1 MLRPQARAS
10 FAGHRYGRTGEFGF
24 VYLWQ
29 SQIRDFGMISM
40 KADRYTSIGGDKRTF
55 GATCWTAIESIASKD
70 DASNRALVG
79 DFLKAYWKPVY
90 CYLRH
95 KGYNSEQ
102 AKDLTQGFFYEVVLG
117 RELIQRADRTKGRF
131 RTLLLRALDRYLV
144 SIHRKET
151 AQKRIPQDRLI
162 SLEDSTFGDL
172 PEAAGNLD
180 SDEVFHY
187 TWVCELLDRMLEE
200 VEAECCQSGL
210 AVHWNMF
217 NDRVLHP
224 ILASAEPLGLEE
236 LCRKYGI
243 DSTTRASSMIF
254 AVKRRFQ
261 AASKRLL
268 RESVASEQEIDEE
281 MLELMKFLAK
291 GR

>member
-1 MLRPQARAS
+1 
-10 FAGHRYGRTGEFGF
+10 
-24 VYLWQ
+24 
-29 SQIRDFGMISM
+29 MIAM
-40 KADRYTSIGGDKRTF
+40 KADKYTSIGGEKRTF
-55 GATCWTAIESIASKD
+55 GATCWTAIETIASKD
-70 DASNRALVG
+70 DASSRALVG

-95 KGYNSEQ
+95 KGYNSER
-102 AKDLTQGFFYEVVLG
+102 AKDLTQGFFHEVVLG
-117 RELIQRADRTKGRF
+117 HDLIQRADRTKGRF

-144 SIHRKET
+144 SVHRKES
-151 AQKRIPQDRLI
+151 AQKRIPEQKLI

-187 TWVCELLDRMLEE
+187 AWVCELLDRMLEE
-200 VEAECCQSGL
+200 VETECRQSSME
-210 AVHWNMF
+210 VHWDMF

-224 ILASAEPLGLEE
+224 ILTSAEPLSLEE
-236 LCRKYGI
+236 LCRKYSI
-243 DSTTRASSMIF
+243 HETTKASSMIF

-261 AASKRLL
+261 AAAKRLL

>member
-1 MLRPQARAS
+1 
-10 FAGHRYGRTGEFGF
+10 
-24 VYLWQ
+24 
-29 SQIRDFGMISM
+29 M
-40 KADRYTSIGGDKRTF
+40 KADKYTSIGGEKRTF

-70 DASNRALVG
+70 DASSRALVG

-95 KGYNSEQ
+95 KRYNSER
-102 AKDLTQGFFYEVVLG
+102 AKDLTQGFFHEVVLG

-151 AQKRIPQDRLI
+151 AQKRIPEQKLI

-187 TWVCELLDRMLEE
+187 AWVCELLDRMLEE
-200 VEAECCQSGL
+200 VETECRQSSME
-210 AVHWNMF
+210 VHWDMF

-224 ILASAEPLGLEE
+224 ILTSAEPLSIEE
-236 LCRKYGI
+236 LCRKYSI
-243 DSTTRASSMIF
+243 HETTKASSMIF

-261 AASKRLL
+261 AAAKRLL

-291 GR
+291 ER

>member
-1 MLRPQARAS
+1 
-10 FAGHRYGRTGEFGF
+10 
-24 VYLWQ
+24 
-29 SQIRDFGMISM
+29 MIAM
-40 KADRYTSIGGDKRTF
+40 KADKYTSFGGEKRAF
-55 GATCWTAIESIASKD
+55 GVTCWTAIESIASKD

-102 AKDLTQGFFYEVVLG
+102 AKDLTQGFFHEVVLG

-131 RTLLLRALDRYLV
+131 RTLLLRALNRYLV
-144 SIHRKET
+144 SVHRKET
-151 AQKRIPQDRLI
+151 AQKRIPQDKLI
-162 SLEDSTFGDL
+162 SLQDSTFGDL
-172 PEAAGNLD
+172 PEAAGDLD

-187 TWVCELLDRMLEE
+187 AWVCELLDRMLEE
-200 VEAECCQSGL
+200 VEAECRQNNMT
-210 AVHWNMF
+210 VHWDMF
-217 NDRVLHP
+217 NDRVMRP
-224 ILASAEPLGLEE
+224 ILASTEPLSLEE

-243 DSTTRASSMIF
+243 NGKTRASGMIF

-261 AASKRLL
+261 AAAKRLL

-281 MLELMKFLAK
+281 MMELMKFLAG

>member
-1 MLRPQARAS
+1 
-10 FAGHRYGRTGEFGF
+10 
-24 VYLWQ
+24 
-29 SQIRDFGMISM
+29 M
-40 KADRYTSIGGDKRTF
+40 KADKYTSIGGSERAF
-55 GATCWTAIESIASKD
+55 GATHWTAIESIASKN
-70 DASNRALVG
+70 DAGSRALVG

-102 AKDLTQGFFYEVVLG
+102 AKDLTQGFFHEVVLG
-117 RELIQRADRTKGRF
+117 RELIQRADRAKGRF

-144 SIHRKET
+144 SMHRKET
-151 AQKRIPQDRLI
+151 AQKRIPRDRLI
-162 SLEDSTFGDL
+162 SLEGSTFGDL

-187 TWVCELLDRMLEE
+187 AWVCELLDRMLEE
-200 VEAECCQSGL
+200 VETECRQSGME
-210 AVHWNMF
+210 VHWGMF

-224 ILASAEPLGLEE
+224 ILASAEPLELEE
-236 LCRKYGI
+236 LCRKYGVDETI
-243 DSTTRASSMIF
+243 KASSMIF

-261 AASKRLL
+261 AAAKRLL
-268 RESVASEQEIDEE
+268 RESVASEHEIDEE

>member
-1 MLRPQARAS
+1 
-10 FAGHRYGRTGEFGF
+10 
-24 VYLWQ
+24 
-29 SQIRDFGMISM
+29 MIAM
-40 KADRYTSIGGDKRTF
+40 KADRYTSIGGAKRTF

-70 DASNRALVG
+70 DAGSRALVG

-95 KGYNSEQ
+95 KGHNSEQ
-102 AKDLTQGFFYEVVLG
+102 AKDLTQGFFHEVVLG
-117 RELIQRADRTKGRF
+117 RGLIQRADRTKGRF

-144 SIHRKET
+144 SVHRKET
-151 AQKRIPQDRLI
+151 AQKRIPEQKLI
-162 SLEDSTFGDL
+162 SLEDSTFGEL
-172 PEAAGNLD
+172 PEEAGNLN

-187 TWVCELLDRMLEE
+187 TWVCELLDRMIEQ
-200 VEAECCQSGL
+200 VEAECHRNGM

-224 ILASAEPLGLEE
+224 ILTYAEPLSLEE

-243 DSTTRASSMIF
+243 NEATKASRMIF

-261 AASKRLL
+261 AAAKRLL

>member
-1 MLRPQARAS
+1 
-10 FAGHRYGRTGEFGF
+10 
-24 VYLWQ
+24 
-29 SQIRDFGMISM
+29 MIAM
-40 KADRYTSIGGDKRTF
+40 KADRYTSIGGAKRTF

-70 DASNRALVG
+70 DAGSRALVG

-95 KGYNSEQ
+95 KGYNSEK
-102 AKDLTQGFFYEVVLG
+102 AKDLTQGFFHEVVLG

-144 SIHRKET
+144 CIHRKET
-151 AQKRIPQDRLI
+151 AQKRIPQDKLI
-162 SLEDSTFGDL
+162 SLEDSPIGDL
-172 PEAAGNLD
+172 PEEAGNLN

-200 VEAECCQSGL
+200 VETECRQIGMTL
-210 AVHWNMF
+210 HWDMF
-217 NDRVLHP
+217 SDRVLHP
-224 ILASAEPLGLEE
+224 ILASTEPLSLEE

-243 DSTTRASSMIF
+243 NATTKASSMIF

-261 AASKRLL
+261 AAAKRLL
-268 RESVASEQEIDEE
+268 RESVASENEIDEE
-281 MLELMKFLAK
+281 MLELMNFLAK
-291 GR
+291 ER

>member
-1 MLRPQARAS
+1 
-10 FAGHRYGRTGEFGF
+10 
-24 VYLWQ
+24 
-29 SQIRDFGMISM
+29 MIAM
-40 KADRYTSIGGDKRTF
+40 KADKYTSIGGEKRTF

-70 DASNRALVG
+70 DASSRALVG

-95 KGYNSEQ
+95 KGYNSER
-102 AKDLTQGFFYEVVLG
+102 AKDLTQGFFHEVVLG
-117 RELIQRADRTKGRF
+117 HDLIQRADRTKGRF

-144 SIHRKET
+144 SVHRKES
-151 AQKRIPQDRLI
+151 AQKRIPEQKLI
-162 SLEDSTFGDL
+162 SLEDLTFGDL

-187 TWVCELLDRMLEE
+187 AWVCELLDRMLEE
-200 VEAECCQSGL
+200 VETECRQSSME
-210 AVHWNMF
+210 VHWDMF

-224 ILASAEPLGLEE
+224 ILTSAEPLSLEE
-236 LCRKYGI
+236 LCRKYSI
-243 DSTTRASSMIF
+243 HETTKASSIF

-261 AASKRLL
+261 AAAKRLL
-268 RESVASEQEIDEE
+268 RESVASEHEIDEE

>member
-1 MLRPQARAS
+1 
-10 FAGHRYGRTGEFGF
+10 
-24 VYLWQ
+24 
-29 SQIRDFGMISM
+29 MISM
-40 KADRYTSIGGDKRTF
+40 KADRYTSIGGEKRTF

-131 RTLLLRALDRYLV
+131 RTLLLRALDHYLV

-151 AQKRIPQDRLI
+151 AQKRIPQEKLI
-162 SLEDSTFGDL
+162 SLDGATFGEI
-172 PEAAGNLD
+172 PEAAGDLD

-200 VEAECCQSGL
+200 VEAECRQSSM
-210 AVHWNMF
+210 AVHWDMF
-217 NDRVLHP
+217 NDRILSP
-224 ILASAEPLGLEE
+224 ILSSAEPLGLEE
-236 LCRKYGI
+236 LCRKYDI
-243 DSTTRASSMIF
+243 DSATRASSMIF

-261 AASKRLL
+261 AAAKRLL
-268 RESVASEQEIDEE
+268 RESVASEQEINEE

-291 GR
+291 GQ

>member
-1 MLRPQARAS
+1 M
-10 FAGHRYGRTGEFGF
+10 T
-24 VYLWQ
+24 V
-29 SQIRDFGMISM
+29 M
-40 KADRYTSIGGDKRTF
+40 KADRYTSIGGEKRTF
-55 GATCWTAIESIASKD
+55 GATCWTAIESIAAKD

-151 AQKRIPQDRLI
+151 AQKRIPQDKLI
-162 SLEDSTFGDL
+162 SLGDATFGDL

-187 TWVCELLDRMLEE
+187 TWVCELLDRMLEDVE
-200 VEAECCQSGL
+200 VECRQSGM
-210 AVHWNMF
+210 AVHWDMF
-217 NDRVLHP
+217 NDRVLNP
-224 ILASAEPLGLEE
+224 ILASTEPRHLEE
-236 LCRKYGI
+236 LCHKYGI
-243 DSTTRASSMIF
+243 ESTTRASSMIF

-261 AASKRLL
+261 AAAKRLL

>member
-1 MLRPQARAS
+1 
-10 FAGHRYGRTGEFGF
+10 
-24 VYLWQ
+24 
-29 SQIRDFGMISM
+29 M
-40 KADRYTSIGGDKRTF
+40 KSDGYTSIGGNQGRFQT
-55 GATCWTAIESIASKD
+55 THWTAIEEVGANHDS
-70 DASNRALVG
+70 ALIG
-79 DFLKAYWKPVY
+79 DLLRAYWKPVY

-95 KGYNSEQ
+95 KGYDNEES
-102 AKDLTQGFFYEVVLG
+102 KDLTQGFFHEVVLG

-151 AQKRIPQDRLI
+151 ARKRIPQDKFV
-162 SLEDSTFGDL
+162 SLEVTTFGDL
-172 PEAAGNLD
+172 PEEAGNLD

-200 VEAECCQSGL
+200 VEAECRQSGM
-210 AVHWNMF
+210 AVHWDMF

-224 ILASAEPLGLEE
+224 ILTSAEPLSLEE
-236 LCRKYGI
+236 VCRKYGV
-243 DSTTRASSMIF
+243 DATTRASGMIF

-261 AASKRLL
+261 AAAKRLL

-281 MLELMKFLAK
+281 ILELMKFLAK

>member
-1 MLRPQARAS
+1 
-10 FAGHRYGRTGEFGF
+10 
-24 VYLWQ
+24 
-29 SQIRDFGMISM
+29 MIAM
-40 KADRYTSIGGDKRTF
+40 KADKYTSIGGAKRTF
-55 GATCWTAIESIASKD
+55 GVTCWTVIESIASKD
-70 DASNRALVG
+70 GASNRAMVG
-79 DFLKAYWKPVY
+79 DFLKGYWKPVY

-95 KGYNSEQ
+95 KGYNNER

-151 AQKRIPQDRLI
+151 AQKRIPQDKLI
-162 SLEDSTFGDL
+162 SLGDATFGDL
-172 PEAAGNLD
+172 PEATGNLD
-180 SDEVFHY
+180 SDEVFQY

-200 VEAECCQSGL
+200 VEVECRQSGM
-210 AVHWNMF
+210 AVHWDMF
-217 NDRVLHP
+217 NDRVLRP
-224 ILASAEPLGLEE
+224 ILTSAEPLALEE

-243 DSTTRASSMIF
+243 DSTTQASSMIF

-261 AASKRLL
+261 AAAKRLL

-281 MLELMKFLAK
+281 MLELMKFLAI

>member
-1 MLRPQARAS
+1 
-10 FAGHRYGRTGEFGF
+10 
-24 VYLWQ
+24 
-29 SQIRDFGMISM
+29 MIAM
-40 KADRYTSIGGDKRTF
+40 KADKYTSIGGAKRTF
-55 GATCWTAIESIASKD
+55 GATHWTVIESIASKD
-70 DASNRALVG
+70 CIGSRALVG

-95 KGYNSEQ
+95 KGYNSEK
-102 AKDLTQGFFYEVVLG
+102 AKDLTQGFFHEVVLG

-151 AQKRIPQDRLI
+151 AQKRIPENRII
-162 SLEDSTFGDL
+162 SLEDSTFGEL
-172 PEAAGNLD
+172 PEAAGNLN

-187 TWVCELLDRMLEE
+187 VWVCELLDRMIEE
-200 VEAECCQSGL
+200 VEAECRQIGMS
-210 AVHWNMF
+210 VHWDMF
-217 NDRVLHP
+217 NDRILRP
-224 ILASAEPLGLEE
+224 ILASAEPLPLEE
-236 LCRKYGI
+236 LCRKYCINGR
-243 DSTTRASSMIF
+243 TRASGMIF

-261 AASKRLL
+261 AAAKRLL

>member
-1 MLRPQARAS
+1 
-10 FAGHRYGRTGEFGF
+10 
-24 VYLWQ
+24 
-29 SQIRDFGMISM
+29 MIAM
-40 KADRYTSIGGDKRTF
+40 KADKYTSIGGAKRTF
-55 GATCWTAIESIASKD
+55 GATCWTAIEEIGSND
-70 DASNRALVG
+70 DARNEALVV

-95 KGYNSEQ
+95 KGRGNAE
-102 AKDLTQGFFYEVVLG
+102 AKDLTQGFFHEVVLN
-117 RELIQRADRTKGRF
+117 RKLIQRADRKKGRF

-144 SIHRKET
+144 SMHRKET
-151 AQKRIPQDRLI
+151 ARKRIPRDRLI
-162 SLEDSTFGDL
+162 SLEDSNYGEL

-200 VEAECCQSGL
+200 VEAECRQSDMV
-210 AVHWNMF
+210 VHWDMF
-217 NDRVLHP
+217 NDRILNP
-224 ILASAEPLGLEE
+224 ILTCAEPLSLEE
-236 LCRKYGI
+236 LCCKYGI
-243 DSTTRASSMIF
+243 DATTRASGMIF

-261 AASKRLL
+261 AAAKRLL
-268 RESVASEQEIDEE
+268 RESVASEHEIDEE

>member
-1 MLRPQARAS
+1 
-10 FAGHRYGRTGEFGF
+10 
-24 VYLWQ
+24 
-29 SQIRDFGMISM
+29 M
-40 KADRYTSIGGDKRTF
+40 KADKYTSIGGTKRTF
-55 GATCWTAIESIASKD
+55 GVTRWTVIESIASKD
-70 DASNRALVG
+70 DASNRAMVG

-95 KGYNSEQ
+95 KGHNSEQ
-102 AKDLTQGFFYEVVLG
+102 AKDLTQGFFQEVVLG

-151 AQKRIPQDRLI
+151 ARKRIPQNKLI
-162 SLEDSTFGDL
+162 SLEETTFGDL
-172 PEAAGNLD
+172 PEATCNLD

-200 VEAECCQSGL
+200 VEVECHQNGM
-210 AVHWNMF
+210 AIHWDMF

-243 DSTTRASSMIF
+243 DETTKASTMIF

-261 AASKRLL
+261 VAAKRLL
-268 RESVASEQEIDEE
+268 SESVASEQEIDGE
-281 MLELMKFLAK
+281 MLELMRFLAK
-291 GR
+291 GQ

>member
-1 MLRPQARAS
+1 
-10 FAGHRYGRTGEFGF
+10 
-24 VYLWQ
+24 
-29 SQIRDFGMISM
+29 MIAM
-40 KADRYTSIGGDKRTF
+40 KADKYTSIGGAKRTF
-55 GATCWTAIESIASKD
+55 GATCWTVIEAIGSND
-70 DASNRALVG
+70 DAQSRAMVG

-95 KGYNSEQ
+95 KDYNSEK
-102 AKDLTQGFFYEVVLG
+102 AKDLTQGFFHEIVLG
-117 RELIQRADRTKGRF
+117 RGLIQRADRAKGRF

-144 SIHRKET
+144 SMHRKET
-151 AQKRIPQDRLI
+151 AQKRIPQEKLI
-162 SLEDSTFGDL
+162 SLEDSTFGEL
-172 PEAAGNLD
+172 PEEAGKLD

-200 VEAECCQSGL
+200 VEAECRQIGME
-210 AVHWNMF
+210 VHWDMF

-224 ILASAEPLGLEE
+224 ILASAEPLSLDE

-243 DSTTRASSMIF
+243 HETTKASRMIF

-261 AASKRLL
+261 AAAKRLL

>member
-1 MLRPQARAS
+1 
-10 FAGHRYGRTGEFGF
+10 
-24 VYLWQ
+24 
-29 SQIRDFGMISM
+29 MIAM
-40 KADRYTSIGGDKRTF
+40 KADKYTSIGGEKRTF

-70 DASNRALVG
+70 DASSRALVS

-95 KGYNSEQ
+95 KGYNSER
-102 AKDLTQGFFYEVVLG
+102 AKDLTQGFFHEVVLG

-144 SIHRKET
+144 SVHRKET
-151 AQKRIPQDRLI
+151 AQKRIPGQKLI

-187 TWVCELLDRMLEE
+187 AWVCELLDRMLEE
-200 VEAECCQSGL
+200 VETECRQSSME
-210 AVHWNMF
+210 VHWDMF

-224 ILASAEPLGLEE
+224 ILTSAEPLSLEE
-236 LCRKYGI
+236 LCRKYSI
-243 DSTTRASSMIF
+243 HETTKASSMIF

-261 AASKRLL
+261 AAAKRLL